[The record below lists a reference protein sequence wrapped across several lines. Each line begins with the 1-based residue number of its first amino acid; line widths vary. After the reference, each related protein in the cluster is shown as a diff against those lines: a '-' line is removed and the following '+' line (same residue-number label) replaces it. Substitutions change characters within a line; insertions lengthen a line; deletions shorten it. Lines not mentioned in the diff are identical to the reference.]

1 MTVAAP
7 AQPGGPAG
15 SAAGTA
21 GAAVYPR
28 LFRPLKL
35 AGLRLDN
42 RIVMSAMETNLAG
55 ADGSVTPEQ
64 LAYYAERA
72 RGGAGMVIVEF
83 TCVDRTEGLGSSPQ
97 LSLDSPHLL
106 AGHARLADTIRA
118 AGARACLQ
126 LHHAGRQTGHRILG
140 GRQPVAPSAVQ
151 SPLFR
156 SVPRALE
163 AAEIERLVE
172 AFGRA
177 AGLAVAAGYE
187 AIELHGAHGYL
198 LGQFL
203 SPFTNKRDDAW
214 GGDEVRRLAFPRA
227 VLAAVKARAGVGVPV
242 IYRLSAEEFVEGG
255 LTIEQTE
262 RLAPALVAAGA
273 DALHVSTGVA
283 ERLDT
288 NVDPI
293 STAEGW
299 RLPLARRI
307 RAAVGA
313 PVIGVGVIRRPEM
326 AEAALHR
333 GDADAIALGRALLAD
348 PDWPNKVRRGRETEI
363 RPCTSCNWCIDRLG
377 RSLPIGCA
385 ENPRVGRELDPPL
398 SLTGADR
405 PALVVGGG
413 PGGMAAALL
422 LDQVGFRT
430 RLVERRAHLG
440 GGLIASAVPPG
451 KDKLFWYLAYLE
463 RRLAASGVRVDTG
476 TDLNEEALAAAAPA
490 FLVLATGART
500 RDLAIEGSADARVV
514 QAYDLL
520 MGDLANGADGLLSG
534 AGPVVVYGGG
544 ETGCETA
551 ELLAERGLDVVLV
564 SRSPARRMAR
574 AAEFV
579 YRRRLIDAIEANPR
593 IQVRAE
599 THLTR
604 FGRDTAQLTAAD
616 GSVEAVPARLI
627 VLAQGRDAGSD
638 LEAAARC
645 LGLDYVTTG
654 DARDIRRI
662 GEAVNE
668 AYLAV
673 RERTAKD
680 LPPLLAC

>member
-1 MTVAAP
+1 MQTPPARPGFPTEAA
-7 AQPGGPAG
+7 ATDA
-15 SAAGTA
+15 
-21 GAAVYPR
+21 YPR
-28 LFRPLKL
+28 LFSPWSL

-42 RIVMSAMETNLAG
+42 RIVMAAMETNLAA

-64 LAYYAERA
+64 LAYYRERA
-72 RGGAGMVIVEF
+72 RGGTGMVIVEF
-83 TCVDRTEGLGSSPQ
+83 TCVDRTEGLGASPQ
-97 LSLDSPHLL
+97 LSLDSPHLI

-126 LHHAGRQTGHRILG
+126 LHHAGRQTGRRILG
-140 GRQPVAPSAVQ
+140 GRQPVAPSAVS
-151 SPLFR
+151 SPMFR
-156 SVPRALE
+156 SPPRALE
-163 AAEIERLVE
+163 GDEIERLVE

-203 SPFTNKRDDAW
+203 SPFTNRRDDAW
-214 GGDEVRRLAFPRA
+214 GGDAERRLAFPTA
-227 VLAAVKARAGVGVPV
+227 VIAAVKARVGAAVPV
-242 IYRLSAEEFVEGG
+242 IYRLSAAEFVDGG
-255 LTIEQTE
+255 LTIEDTE
-262 RLAPALVAAGA
+262 RLAPALAAAGA

-307 RAAVGA
+307 RATAGV

-326 AEAALHR
+326 AEAALAR

-348 PDWPNKVRRGRETEI
+348 PDWPAKVRAGRADAI

-377 RSLPIGCA
+377 RTLPVGCA

-398 SLTGADR
+398 PRTGAGR
-405 PALVVGGG
+405 PALVVGAG

-422 LDQVGFRT
+422 LDQVGFAT
-430 RLVERRAHLG
+430 RLVERRSRLG

-451 KDKLFWYLAYLE
+451 KDKLFWYLEHLE
-463 RRLAASGVRVDTG
+463 RRLAASGVRVETG
-476 TDLNEEALAAAAPA
+476 VELDDAALEAAAPA

-500 RDLAIEGSADARVV
+500 RGVALDAAPDAAVV

-520 MGDLANGADGLLSG
+520 MGDLGETALPQT
-534 AGPVVVYGGG
+534 GPVLVYGGG

-551 ELLAERGLDVVLV
+551 ELLAERGHDVVLV
-564 SRSPARRMAR
+564 TRSPARKMAR

-579 YRRRLIDAIEANPR
+579 YRRRLIDAIAANPR
-593 IQVRAE
+593 IQVRE
-599 THLTR
+599 KTHLTAV
-604 FGRDTAQLTAAD
+604 RDGTAQLAAAD
-616 GSVEAVPARLI
+616 GTVETVPAALV
-627 VLAQGRDAGSD
+627 VLAQGRDAGSELD
-638 LEAAARC
+638 AAARR
-645 LGLDYVTTG
+645 LGLAHVTIG
-654 DARDIRRI
+654 DAREIRRI

-673 RERTAKD
+673 REFTAQSE
-680 LPPLLAC
+680 PPLLAC